1 MLETEVLPKPNL
13 EKVPEEY
20 DPYQCTLSSKFKDI
34 AIEDLREDDTIKSQ
48 ALAQMREWIAKHPH
62 IKKCR
67 TGKLSLSRL
76 PDIGSVTSSFQMLC
90 SFFASCARKSSPFP
104 LPAKSSN
111 DT

>member
-20 DPYQCTLSSKFKDI
+20 DPYQCNLAPKFKQI
-34 AIEDLREDDTIKSQ
+34 AQEDLREEETIRTQ

-67 TGKLSLSRL
+67 TGMIFHFVFRF
-76 PDIGSVTSSFQMLC
+76 I
-90 SFFASCARKSSPFP
+90 
-104 LPAKSSN
+104 
-111 DT
+111 